1 MRKRLKCK
9 LIALGAA
16 LASLFILGGC
26 KLGESLADVKTKYA
40 LTSQVTYYA
49 NGGLFEQTKSVK
61 NLYYKADSKAID
73 ITPDSK
79 IANISLKYDG
89 FDFLA
94 WYHAETDENGEI
106 VYADEEKTVPVMSD
120 TPADFSKP
128 LENGEHWTLVA
139 DWAKQARVN
148 FILVSDDLA
157 DGERVKFDEEK
168 SVANEEL
175 ILERKFEGDS
185 LKEIDE
191 DTNLVPAEDSGYT
204 FVQLYK
210 DKDCTA
216 ESLMTE
222 DDWPIART
230 ETDVNLYAKYIKGDW
245 EIVET
250 AKDVRDMFSG
260 FSSSKMRYY
269 QIADIDCSDIQVEPT
284 LSFNCEWQGNGFAI
298 KNITVRKISIGPKK
312 TEREDAEKTV
322 AIFGNIGATAN
333 ILNVA
338 FENIFVIYE
347 TLEEGKT
354 QNFTGIRTYLLF
366 TSIKNGAMVQHVAFN
381 GKIKVVFKT
390 RNTNSIMQESSNIQS
405 DGQGGWTGW
414 QYATGDGAI
423 ETGAENAVAGFD
435 VTGMEIEISNT

>member
-1 MRKRLKCK
+1 MRKKLKCK

-157 DGERVKFDEEK
+157 DGESVKFDDDK

-204 FVQLYK
+204 FVHLYK
-210 DKDCTA
+210 DKDCTP

-269 QIADIDCSDIQVEPT
+269 QIADIDCLDMQTAPKT
-284 LSFNCEWQGNGFAI
+284 SFECEWQGNGFKI
-298 KNITVRKISIGPKK
+298 KNLTVKKESIGNNS
-312 TEREDAEKTV
+312 TV
-322 AIFGNIGATAN
+322 SFFGEIAATAK
-333 ILNVA
+333 IENVT
-338 FENIFVIYE
+338 FENINVQYI
-347 TLEEGKT
+347 TALEGENKT
-354 QNFTGIRTYLLF
+354 FSINTYLLF
-366 TSIKNGAMVQHVAFN
+366 ESIKAGAAVQNVKFDGN
-381 GKIKVVFKT
+381 MRVVFWD
-390 RNTNSIMQESSNIQS
+390 NDMGLQERSNIQS

-423 ETGAENAVAGFD
+423 ETGAESAVAGFD
-435 VTGMEIEISNT
+435 VMGMEIEVSNSR

>member
-26 KLGESLADVKTKYA
+26 KLGESLEDVKTKYA
-40 LTSQVTYYA
+40 LTSRVTYYA

-120 TPADFSKP
+120 EVADFSKP

-148 FILVSDDLA
+148 FFLVSDDLA
-157 DGERVKFDEEK
+157 DGESVKFDDEK

-175 ILERKFEGDS
+175 IREYKFEGDS
-185 LKEIDE
+185 LRKIKED
-191 DTNLVPAEDSGYT
+191 NFLPAEDSGYT

-210 DKDCTA
+210 DKACTP
-216 ESLMTE
+216 ESLMT
-222 DDWPIART
+222 DSDWPIART
-230 ETDVNLYAKYIKGDW
+230 ETDVNLYAKYIKGTW
-245 EIVET
+245 SILET
-250 AKDVRDMFSG
+250 AEDVEDMFGAEGELYSA
-260 FSSSKMRYY
+260 SKRYY
-269 QIADIDCSDIQVEPT
+269 QIADIDCADVQIDPNA
-284 LSFNCEWQGNGFAI
+284 SFNCEWQGNGFKM
-298 KNITVRKISIGPKK
+298 KNLTVKKESIGNKSTVSFFGKIGDSAKIENVTFEDINVQYVTALEGESK
-312 TEREDAEKTV
+312 TFY
-322 AIFGNIGATAN
+322 IN
-333 ILNVA
+333 
-338 FENIFVIYE
+338 
-347 TLEEGKT
+347 
-354 QNFTGIRTYLLF
+354 TYLLF
-366 TSIKNGAMVQHVAFN
+366 ESIKAGAAVQNVKFDGN
-381 GKIKVVFKT
+381 MRVVFWD
-390 RNTNSIMQESSNIQS
+390 NDMGLQERSNIQS

-423 ETGAENAVAGFD
+423 ETGAESAVAGFD
-435 VTGMEIEISNT
+435 VTGMEIEVSNSR

>member
-61 NLYYKADSKAID
+61 NLYYKADTKAID

-120 TPADFSKP
+120 TLADFSKP

-157 DGERVKFDEEK
+157 DGESVKFDDEK

-175 ILERKFEGDS
+175 IREYKFEGDS
-185 LKEIDE
+185 LRKIKAD
-191 DTNLVPAEDSGYT
+191 NFLPAEDSGYT

-210 DKDCTA
+210 DKECTP
-216 ESLMTE
+216 ESLMT
-222 DDWPIART
+222 DSDWPIART
-230 ETDVNLYAKYIKGDW
+230 ETDVNLYAKYIKGTW
-245 EIVET
+245 SILET
-250 AKDVRDMFSG
+250 ADDVEDMFGAEGELYSA
-260 FSSSKMRYY
+260 SKRYY
-269 QIADIDCSDIQVEPT
+269 QIADIDCADVQIDPNA
-284 LSFNCEWQGNGFAI
+284 SFNCEWQGNGFKI
-298 KNITVRKISIGPKK
+298 KNLTVKKESIGNNS
-312 TEREDAEKTV
+312 TV
-322 AIFGNIGATAN
+322 SFFGKIGASAKIENVTFEDINVQYVTA
-333 ILNVA
+333 
-338 FENIFVIYE
+338 
-347 TLEEGKT
+347 LEGESKT
-354 QNFTGIRTYLLF
+354 FYINTYLLF
-366 TSIKNGAMVQHVAFN
+366 ESIKAGAAVQNVKFD
-381 GKIKVVFKT
+381 GKMRVVFWD
-390 RNTNSIMQESSNIQS
+390 NDMGLQERSNIQS

-414 QYATGDGAI
+414 QYATGDGSI

-435 VTGMEIEISNT
+435 VTGMEIEVSNSR